1 MDSILYKPKLHSI
14 DKSDITILISPE
26 APNWVAVNKVGVKV
40 LDLIDG
46 SRTSDEIARIL
57 EPSNSKDDVYSFIKE
72 CISRELVATRPF
84 LFSSYSGRSK
94 YLKARELEELWIYV
108 TNRCNLFCEH
118 CLVDANSA
126 PKKELNNETL
136 KKIIKEG
143 VDLGAK
149 RIFFT
154 GGEPFLKKDI
164 FELIEFVTL
173 VLEAELVILTNG
185 TLLDEQKV
193 HRLTSLP
200 GIVLQVSLEGS
211 SPDINDSIR
220 GKGNYHRTLK
230 TIEIL
235 RKHGIRTI
243 VTSTSTKKNIAD
255 IPRLNRLLHSKDVR
269 THHILWVHKRGRAAK
284 NPVSV
289 HPKKLINLMK
299 NLRDNEIKVDNWE
312 SFKAR
317 VNGKRGGKV
326 DGCNAAFSSLSIDSN
341 GGVYPCPSLNGDKR
355 FLMGNIKAGIHDIW
369 LNSDMAK
376 QFREIS
382 VAKIQGCKVCE
393 FKFFCGGGCRCHA
406 YFASERPSLYSKDPY
421 CDVIKNM
428 IVESILD
435 FVSPNGLDKP
445 EILGHMGESSM
456 LCDNSSAS
464 GSFEV
469 SSFHCNC
476 VLDVT
481 TREQVSN
488 RYRSASDNPERDLC
502 CPTDYTASDLN
513 GLPVDTISISYGCG
527 NPTAFGDLKEGE
539 SVLDIGSGGGI
550 DCFIAA
556 KKVGRSGRVI
566 GVDMT
571 DEMLQKANQ
580 NREKMTEVLG
590 FEVVEFRK
598 GIVEELPVESSS
610 IDLVISNC
618 VINLS
623 PDKKK
628 VFEDIFRVLKSG
640 GRFSI
645 SDIVSDAEIPEE
657 MKQDPELWSGCIS
670 GALTKEGFISAIES
684 AGFKGVKIEKSFFW
698 KKVQGIEFHSV
709 TIRGVKP

>member
-1 MDSILYKPKLHSI
+1 MDSILYKPNLHTI
-14 DKSDITILISPE
+14 NKGNITILISPE

-40 LDLIDG
+40 LNLING
-46 SRTSDEIARIL
+46 SKTSNEIAEIL
-57 EPSNSKDDVYSFIKE
+57 EPSNSKEDVYKFIEE
-72 CISRELVATRPF
+72 CVSREIVATNPF
-84 LFSSYSGRSK
+84 LFPPYPGRSK
-94 YLKARELEELWIYV
+94 YLKAERLEELWIYI

-118 CLVDANSA
+118 CLVDADSA
-126 PKKELNNETL
+126 PKKELNNKAL

-143 VDLGAK
+143 ADLGAK

-164 FELIEFVTL
+164 FELIVFVTL
-173 VLEAELVILTNG
+173 ELKKELVILTNG

-193 HRLTSLP
+193 NRLASLP
-200 GIVLQVSLEGS
+200 GVVLQVSLEGS

-230 TIEIL
+230 TIELL
-235 RKHGIRTI
+235 RKRGIRTI
-243 VTSTSTKKNIAD
+243 VTSTATKKNIDD
-255 IPRLNRLLHSKDVR
+255 IPRLSWLLHSKDVR
-269 THHILWVHKRGRAAK
+269 THHILWVHERGRAAK

-289 HPKKLINLMK
+289 HPKKLVNLMK
-299 NLRDNEIKVDNWE
+299 NLRDNKIKVDNWE

-317 VNGKRGGKV
+317 VNGKRGKKV

-341 GGVYPCPSLNGDKR
+341 GGVYPCPSLNGDER
-355 FLMGNIKAGIHDIW
+355 FLMGNIKSGIQDIW

-376 QFREIS
+376 RFRDIS

-393 FKFFCGGGCRCHA
+393 FKFFCGGGCRCQA
-406 YFASERPSLYSKDPY
+406 YFASESPSLYSKDPY

-428 IVESILD
+428 IVESMLD

-445 EILGHMGESSM
+445 EILGHMQESSI
-456 LCDNSSAS
+456 LCDNSSTS
-464 GSFEV
+464 GSIEV
-469 SSFHCNC
+469 SPFQCNC

-481 TREQVSN
+481 IHKQVSS
-488 RYRSASDNPERDLC
+488 RYRSASDNPEKDLC
-502 CPTDYTASDLN
+502 CPTDYTPSDLN
-513 GLPVDTISISYGCG
+513 GLPENTISISYGCG
-527 NPTAFGDLKEGE
+527 NPTALADLKEGE

-566 GVDMT
+566 GIDMT
-571 DEMLQKANQ
+571 DKMLQKANQ

-590 FEVVEFRK
+590 FDVVEFRK
-598 GIVEELPVESSS
+598 GIFEELPVESRS

-628 VFEDIFRVLKSG
+628 VFKEIFRVLKPG

-645 SDIVSDAEIPEE
+645 SDIVSDRNVPEE
-657 MKQDPELWSGCIS
+657 MKHDAKLWSGCVS
-670 GALTKEGFISAIES
+670 GALTKEGFISAIEK
-684 AGFKGVKIEKSFFW
+684 AGFKRVKIEKSFFW
-698 KKVQGIEFHSV
+698 KEVQGIGFHSV
-709 TIRGVKP
+709 IILGVKP